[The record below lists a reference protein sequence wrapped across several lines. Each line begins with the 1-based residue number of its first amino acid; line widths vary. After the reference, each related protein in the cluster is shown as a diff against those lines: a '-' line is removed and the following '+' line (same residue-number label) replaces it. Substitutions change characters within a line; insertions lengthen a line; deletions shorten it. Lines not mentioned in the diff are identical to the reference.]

1 MHGTDQSLEATMRD
15 GTATEAIARWLEGR
29 YQPGDEQAMLTTIRR
44 ETGTDLSDVEIKV
57 IVYDAHD
64 HGSDAPEVLS
74 RLLDAGRREAA
85 PPRSRAPR

>member
-1 MHGTDQSLEATMRD
+1 
-15 GTATEAIARWLEGR
+15 
-29 YQPGDEQAMLTTIRR
+29 MLTTIRR